1 MHFNFRDH
9 SWLFR
14 LSAEKTGRCV
24 ERLFWHSGLC
34 RCREGTVV
42 EVVVSGNSMVLM
54 RSLLGK
60 NLHINLCVL
69 NDSIITLLIQ
79 NVKPLRRAKQ
89 CTSLCYRC
97 LSLSVTPKLTVTLQN
112 VSIVACLELRSALI
126 NQMSFTA
133 FHFIKKIHCWCKSR
147 DNSTLFRP
155 RVLLKTDQNCCGEES
170 SLHLV
175 TWSLQIKPSGSE
187 EENELA

>member
-1 MHFNFRDH
+1 M
-9 SWLFR
+9 
-14 LSAEKTGRCV
+14 
-24 ERLFWHSGLC
+24 
-34 RCREGTVV
+34 

-69 NDSIITLLIQ
+69 KNSIITLLIQ

-97 LSLSVTPKLTVTLQN
+97 LRVALSLSVTEPKLTVTLKN

-133 FHFIKKIHCWCKSR
+133 FHFYKK
-147 DNSTLFRP
+147 NTL
-155 RVLLKTDQNCCGEES
+155 LM
-170 SLHLV
+170 
-175 TWSLQIKPSGSE
+175 
-187 EENELA
+187 